1 MKSSLQLNLNVNV
14 SVVEGFNLEFVLSF
28 TQRFVPP
35 LFSRLVVSRNEKEAD
50 RHTLSREDTSL
61 SLLFVVLRSG
71 RTTQAASSSFRSSGH
86 CSYLPHQD
94 QPTKDDSYSDI
105 EVTYG
110 FRAPAPADARDED
123 QTNKGNA
130 GMA

>member
-50 RHTLSREDTSL
+50 RHTLSREVYAL
-61 SLLFVVLRSG
+61 LRSEMVVS
-71 RTTQAASSSFRSSGH
+71 TLF
-86 CSYLPHQD
+86 
-94 QPTKDDSYSDI
+94 
-105 EVTYG
+105 
-110 FRAPAPADARDED
+110 
-123 QTNKGNA
+123 
-130 GMA
+130 